1 MRYCLFDY
9 PFCDRSLWNSSVD
22 TADRPFA
29 TASATILSDT
39 QSDQEAVSFM
49 LYHDEQLQTFSRIQ
63 RAADGVVDVTSDV
76 EDYEAQES
84 SEEEEE
90 Y

>member
-1 MRYCLFDY
+1 ML
-9 PFCDRSLWNSSVD
+9 
-22 TADRPFA
+22 
-29 TASATILSDT
+29 
-39 QSDQEAVSFM
+39 